1 MKKFIVLFLM
11 AFLLLASS
19 DVVLRAEN
27 EWLPKGEFTV
37 NLFGGPT
44 TLAGWKTAPNAGYAG
59 FANFSTPANA
69 ALFDAKRLAGG
80 VGLGYIWHFNDWIG
94 LATGVDFSLY
104 RDFYGADAL
113 YGGARYNWY
122 SHWGQGEN
130 DFTYTNSAE
139 WFKVSGF
146 SEKALMG
153 AVQIPILFQVTVPLS
168 QRIHLYANL
177 GATLAFNVWG
187 QYTQHFVSPGLREDG
202 VPIPGWG
209 FASRAQQDGDVV
221 YHDGNPGPF
230 SYFDGS
236 ATGVP
241 VSGVTGGSAIPTAR
255 EGVELIDNDA
265 NYPLQGDN
273 AWSRGDDIKGKLDLN
288 VFDVKASAEIG
299 FRWAIARNFALYTG
313 VYLDYGLLSA
323 LKNSNR
329 GLIDNSER
337 RASLDNS
344 EHRFETVDYPGQEP
358 GLVYNPIS
366 ADGFP
371 EGTPEPHSVFNA
383 VGAPGVSF
391 YEDSR
396 PEYPGVR
403 ARLADPQRYVAGGAH
418 SCGIKLRFAF
428 GTAPAKAPEPVIQ
441 YVERIVRDTVVNTV
455 IQKDTVVNTVIQR
468 DTVTHTVVVRD
479 TVTIIKEVPVE
490 IRKVMADLS
499 NSLFDTGKAVIK
511 DAAKGPLYTVVM
523 WLKENPNAKVE
534 VSGHTDNVGSPAYN
548 QDLSERRAK
557 AVYDYFVA
565 SGVDASRLSYKG
577 YGMEKP
583 IADNATPEGR
593 QQNRRVELNVIE

>member
-1 MKKFIVLFLM
+1 MKKPSL
-11 AFLLLASS
+11 
-19 DVVLRAEN
+19 VVLTLLWSGLMMSAQN

-59 FANFSTPANA
+59 FADFSTPANA

-80 VGLGYIWHFNDWIG
+80 VGLGYIWHFNDWVG

-122 SHWGQGEN
+122 SYYAQGEN

-146 SEKALMG
+146 REKALMG

-187 QYTQHFVSPGLREDG
+187 QYTQHFVSPGLREG
-202 VPIPGWG
+202 GAIPGWG
-209 FASRAQQDGDVV
+209 FVSRGQRDGDVV

-230 SYFDGS
+230 SYFAGS
-236 ATGVP
+236 PTGVP
-241 VSGVTGGSAIPTAR
+241 VPGTIQGSGIPTPQD
-255 EGVELIDNDA
+255 GVELIDDDA
-265 NYPLQGDN
+265 YHQLQGDN
-273 AWSRGDDIKGKLDLN
+273 AWARGEDIKGKLDLN
-288 VFDVKASAEIG
+288 LFDVKASAEIG

-337 RASLDNS
+337 RASLDNYDNRYKFS
-344 EHRFETVDYPGQEP
+344 TYHYPNQEP
-358 GLVYNPIS
+358 GLVYNPVDAT
-366 ADGFP
+366 ADGIADGAP
-371 EGTPEPHSVFNA
+371 ESHSVFNA

-428 GTAPAKAPEPVIQ
+428 GNAPAPAPEPVIQ

-455 IQKDTVVNTVIQR
+455 VQKDTVVNTVIQR
-468 DTVTHTVVVRD
+468 DTVTNTVVVRD

-565 SGVDASRLSYKG
+565 SGVDASRLSYAG
-577 YGMEKP
+577 YGMDRP
-583 IADNATPEGR
+583 IATNDTPEGR

>member
-1 MKKFIVLFLM
+1 MKKLVLSIVLS
-11 AFLLLASS
+11 A
-19 DVVLRAEN
+19 VTLRAEN

-59 FANFSTPANA
+59 FADFSTPAGA

-113 YGGARYNWY
+113 YGGVRYNWY
-122 SHWGQGEN
+122 SYYAQGEN
-130 DFTYTNSAE
+130 DFTYTSSAE

-153 AVQIPILFQVTVPLS
+153 AVQIPILFQVKVPLS
-168 QRIHLYANL
+168 RRIHLYANL

-187 QYTQHFVSPGLREDG
+187 QYTQHFAPADDK
-202 VPIPGWG
+202 IAWG
-209 FASRAQQDGDVV
+209 FVSRGQRDGDIIDYSQV
-221 YHDGNPGPF
+221 DPNNPGPF
-230 SYFDGS
+230 SYFGGS

-241 VSGVTGGSAIPTAR
+241 VSGTIPGSGIPTPQD
-255 EGVELIDNDA
+255 GVELIDNDA
-265 NYPLQGDN
+265 YHQLQGDN
-273 AWSRGDDIKGKLDLN
+273 AWARGEDIKGKLDLN
-288 VFDVKASAEIG
+288 LFDVKASAEIG

-323 LKNSNR
+323 LKNSKR

-337 RASLDNS
+337 RASLDNYDNRYKFS
-344 EHRFETVDYPGQEP
+344 TYHYPNQEP
-358 GLVYNPIS
+358 GLVYNPVDAT
-366 ADGFP
+366 ADGIADGAL
-371 EGTPEPHSVFNA
+371 ESHSVFNA

-391 YEDSR
+391 YEMDDPAYS
-396 PEYPGVR
+396 GVR

-455 IQKDTVVNTVIQR
+455 IQKDTVVNTVIQK
-468 DTVTHTVVVRD
+468 DTVTVRD

-534 VSGHTDNVGSPAYN
+534 VSGHTDNVGSAAYN

-565 SGVDASRLSYKG
+565 SGVDASRLSYAG
-577 YGMEKP
+577 YGMDRP
-583 IADNATPEGR
+583 IATNDTPEGR